1 MFLLLSIDDK
11 ILLNPSELNNNFHL
25 QIENNSNFTKNNF
38 PLKSYNEII
47 YTKLREKYIS
57 KILLDYGIV
66 ISIRKFKIKS
76 NLIVEIEGLINIE
89 YEISLIIF
97 KPQIGDLLIGE
108 IENSDEKKI
117 IVNCGIIKVKIPC
130 EQLLKPSYFNKKENV
145 WIWSYNDVN
154 NFYYDKGQKCR
165 LKVIDVKFKTKR
177 EISKIIEKNKLIE
190 KNKNLIERDNN
201 GNNGNEGNNN
211 NNEDNG
217 NGNEED
223 NMMMMMDEK
232 EEEIVEITKDVIM
245 EIFCTVKEEG
255 LGPLV
260 WWN

>member
-25 QIENNSNFTKNNF
+25 QFENNSNLTKNNF

-190 KNKNLIERDNN
+190 KNKNILIE
-201 GNNGNEGNNN
+201 NNN
-211 NNEDNG
+211 NINY
-217 NGNEED
+217 NGNEENNND
-223 NMMMMMDEK
+223 ENSNNSENMMMDIEK
-232 EEEIVEITKDVIM
+232 EDEIIEITKDVIM
-245 EIFCTVKEEG
+245 EIFCTFKEEG